1 MPALP
6 AHAGPAPL
14 ARDADPGWDELQAAL
29 LTALWKGA
37 MGPLMDVT
45 ALMRDATV
53 AKALAWVD
61 AHAAR
66 VVEEAIRICEI
77 PAPTFEE
84 GERADYVRGRFEALG
99 LHEVTIDAAG
109 NVRGRGPGSGA
120 GSGLAMAAHLDT
132 VFPGG
137 TDVRVKRE
145 GGRLLA
151 PGIGDNS
158 VAIAGLL
165 AMVEALNAAGVKT
178 GGDLHL
184 TCDTCEE
191 GLGDLRGMKAFMA
204 AVKDRVAA
212 AIAVEGMKVNGIIHV
227 AVGSRR
233 YRVIYTARGGHSWG
247 HFGSPSAIHI
257 LGRAI
262 AEISRLEVPTDPKTT
277 YNVGVIRGGI
287 TVNTIAAEA
296 DMLVDLRS
304 IDAKSLADLESRVL
318 AIVDRAAREGDGQVR
333 LELMG
338 DRPAGAIPADHPVV
352 QACLAVHRALGL
364 QTVTEPGSTDH
375 NVPLSMGI
383 PGVCLSITEGANEHR
398 LDEYIETGPIPT
410 GVKNILLAALALTGQ

>member
-1 MPALP
+1 MDITTVMK
-6 AHAGPAPL
+6 
-14 ARDADPGWDELQAAL
+14 DAA
-29 LTALWKGA
+29 
-37 MGPLMDVT
+37 
-45 ALMRDATV
+45 V

-61 AHAAR
+61 GHAGEIA
-66 VVEEAIRICEI
+66 EEAVRICEI

-84 GERADYVRGRFEALG
+84 GERAKYVRGRFEALG
-99 LHEVTIDAAG
+99 LQEVTIDAAG
-109 NVRGRGPGSGA
+109 NVRGRRPGTGA

-132 VFPGG
+132 VFSRE
-137 TDVRVKRE
+137 TDVKVKRE

-178 GGDLHL
+178 GGDLYL
-184 TCDTCEE
+184 ASNTCEE
-191 GLGDLRGMKAFMA
+191 GLGDLKGMKAFMA
-204 AVKDRVAA
+204 GVRDRVAA
-212 AIAVEGMKVNGIIHV
+212 AIAVEGMKVNRIIHV

-233 YRVIYTARGGHSWG
+233 YKVIYTARGGHSWG

-262 AEISRLEVPTDPKTT
+262 AEISRLDVPADPKTT
-277 YNVGVIRGGI
+277 YNVGVIHGGT

-296 DMLVDLRS
+296 DMLVDMRS

-318 AIVDRAAREGDGQVR
+318 AIVDRAAREGDGRVR
-333 LELMG
+333 LELVG
-338 DRPAGAIPADHPVV
+338 DRPAGAIPADHPLV
-352 QACLAVHRALGL
+352 QTCMAVHRVLGL
-364 QTVTEPGSTDH
+364 QTFTEPGSTDH
-375 NVPLSMGI
+375 NVPLAMGI

-410 GVKNILLAALALTGQ
+410 GVKNILLAAVALTSR